1 MQLSPNFAL
10 ARFTA
15 SDTARER
22 GIANHP
28 GAEHLAHLRLLA
40 QALEQVQALLG
51 AQITVTSGYRSPELN
66 AAVGGVPHSLHAL
79 GLAADFVC
87 PAYGAP
93 LAVARAI
100 AASTLDFDQV
110 IHEYGRWVHFG
121 LARPGQAPRRQL
133 LTICGSAAGYLDGL
147 HECPARVR
155 NA

>member
-22 GIANHP
+22 GLDNQP
-28 GAEHLAHLRLLA
+28 GPEHLAHLRLLA
-40 QALEQVQALLG
+40 ASLEEVQALLG
-51 AQITVTSGYRSPELN
+51 APLKISSGYRSPALN

-87 PAYGAP
+87 PAFGTP

-100 AASTLDFDQV
+100 ADAPIAFDQV

-121 LARPGQAPRRQL
+121 LARPGAAPRRQL
-133 LTICGSAAGYLDGL
+133 LTICSSAAGYLDGL
-147 HECPARVR
+147 HECPPSA
-155 NA
+155 